1 MGWEDALKG
10 MATHSSILA
19 WEIPGQRSLAGYT
32 VHGVAKSQAR
42 LKQLST
48 GEENGTP
55 LQFCLETEEP
65 DRLWSIGSQR
75 VTQLKEL
82 SMHSLPSS
90 QSVTLGPAHLNT

>member
-1 MGWEDALKG
+1 MVENLPANVGDARDSGLG
-10 MATHSSILA
+10 
-19 WEIPGQRSLAGYT
+19 RSP
-32 VHGVAKSQAR
+32 
-42 LKQLST
+42 

-55 LQFCLETEEP
+55 LKFCLETEEP

>member
-1 MGWEDALKG
+1 MVKNLPANAGDARDNGLG
-10 MATHSSILA
+10 
-19 WEIPGQRSLAGYT
+19 RSP
-32 VHGVAKSQAR
+32 
-42 LKQLST
+42 